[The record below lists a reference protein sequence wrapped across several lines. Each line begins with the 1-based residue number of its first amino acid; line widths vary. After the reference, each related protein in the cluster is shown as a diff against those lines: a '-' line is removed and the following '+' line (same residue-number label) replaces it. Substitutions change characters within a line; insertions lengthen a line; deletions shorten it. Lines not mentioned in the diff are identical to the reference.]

1 MTEYLSAMDIQGLKG
16 RVAIIQIVVTI
27 ILLVLFLRVIGQLV
41 QPMMIRTVGRVS
53 YRSNPQT
60 IRRRSGEVVFLFTE
74 TQLQET
80 LAQAALSSAPS
91 SANTSEIAA
100 TKN

>member
-1 MTEYLSAMDIQGLKG
+1 MTEYLSVTDIPGLRG
-16 RVAIIQIVVTI
+16 RVAIIQIAVTI
-27 ILLVLFLRVIGQLV
+27 IILVLSLREIGRLV
-41 QPMMIRTVGRVS
+41 QLMTISTGAPAS

-74 TQLQET
+74 TQLQEM
-80 LAQAALSSAPS
+80 LARAVSSSAPS
-91 SANTSEIAA
+91 SANTSEIVA